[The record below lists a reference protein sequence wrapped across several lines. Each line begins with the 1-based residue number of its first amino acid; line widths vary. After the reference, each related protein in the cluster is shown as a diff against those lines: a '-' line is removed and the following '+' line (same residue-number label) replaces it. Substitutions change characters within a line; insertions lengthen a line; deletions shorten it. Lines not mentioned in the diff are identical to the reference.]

1 MTKHDEEILARLTQ
15 IAYKD
20 LDFFAEYN
28 KILSESTNRLMSKG
42 ACLYGMFYPEPE
54 LSKYFI
60 YKGKLTKNE
69 RKRDFLYHFDN
80 QKRLRLT
87 ERFDVNG
94 ELLDYIYY
102 FYYEQYIEI
111 VWFDLKEKIVGTVGF
126 IDYENGKIVRF
137 VEAFAALM
145 SVRNKTTIKTYKEYD
160 FSKDEEYVV
169 ETSFSNEMY
178 SDGRELVF
186 ESKMRKK

>member
-1 MTKHDEEILARLTQ
+1 M
-15 IAYKD
+15 Y
-20 LDFFAEYN
+20 
-28 KILSESTNRLMSKG
+28 
-42 ACLYGMFYPEPE
+42 
-54 LSKYFI
+54 
-60 YKGKLTKNE
+60 
-69 RKRDFLYHFDN
+69 FLYHFDN

-102 FYYEQYIEI
+102 FYYDQYIEI
-111 VWFDLKEKIVGTVGF
+111 VWFDFKEKIVGTVGF
-126 IDYENGKIVRF
+126 IDYENGRIVRF

-145 SVRNKTTIKTYKEYD
+145 SVRNKATIKTYKEYD